1 MNYKIGELVRWME
14 DYADGGIVKD
24 AGIGILLGTKTFTY
38 GDSSYRVYTIHR
50 NKHND
55 RMQFSERDV
64 HKLTIKRK
72 RRNK

>member
-14 DYADGGIVKD
+14 DYADGDIVKD
-24 AGIGILLGTKTFTY
+24 AGIGILLGTKIYSY
-38 GDSSYRVYTIHR
+38 GDSIYKTYKVHR

-55 RMQFSERDV
+55 IMHFSETDV
-64 HKLTIKRK
+64 NKLIIKQK

>member
-14 DYADGGIVKD
+14 DYADGNIVKD
-24 AGIGILLGTKTFTY
+24 AGIGILLGTKTYTY
-38 GDSSYRVYTIHR
+38 GDAAYRTYTVHR

-55 RMQFSERDV
+55 IMHFSERDIN
-64 HKLTIKRK
+64 KLTIKQK